1 MALHV
6 TTQPQDKLR
15 AWIAPR
21 IGTDL
26 EQMAHDM
33 EVLAVVDEARP
44 VSPLA
49 CIGYNAHFG
58 HYLSMHVASD
68 GNRRW
73 LTRDVLRLIF
83 GYAFDYKGVTRINAV
98 VAEANLPAQVMCLKL
113 GFRIEATLRCGAD
126 DGTDGILFG
135 MLRTECPWWQPTG
148 DQVDG

>member
-1 MALHV
+1 MALRV
-6 TTQPQDKLR
+6 TALFQDRLR
-15 AWIAPR
+15 EWIAPK

-26 EQMAHDM
+26 GHLAGDM
-33 EVLAVVDEARP
+33 EVLAVVDEAEP
-44 VSPLA
+44 DSPLA

-83 GYAFDYKGVTRINAV
+83 GYAFDYKGVNRINAV
-98 VAEANLPAQVMCLKL
+98 VAQSNIPAQVMCLKL

-135 MLRTECPWWQPTG
+135 MLMTECPWWHPAG
-148 DQVDG
+148 ERSNG